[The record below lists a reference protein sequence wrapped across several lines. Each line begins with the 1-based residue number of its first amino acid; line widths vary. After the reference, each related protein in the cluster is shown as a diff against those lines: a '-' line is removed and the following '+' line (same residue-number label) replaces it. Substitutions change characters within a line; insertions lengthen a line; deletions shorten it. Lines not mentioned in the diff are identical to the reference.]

1 MSFTASQQNG
11 GEQKISDFGAD
22 ETLDQN
28 NEQTGRNVEEEEE
41 EEEEEGRGGGG
52 RGGGEE
58 EEEEAGGG
66 GGEEEGG
73 GGEKEE
79 DRLVSE
85 LFPALLPSCAMPY
98 HKQPAKEI
106 LRRLSSHV

>member
-41 EEEEEGRGGGG
+41 EEEGRGGGGG

-58 EEEEAGGG
+58 EEEEEEGE
-66 GGEEEGG
+66 GGE
-73 GGEKEE
+73 
-79 DRLVSE
+79 
-85 LFPALLPSCAMPY
+85 Y
-98 HKQPAKEI
+98 
-106 LRRLSSHV
+106 